1 MVSYKKQI
9 IFLVI
14 SIAVCVV
21 FFLSIYNEVKQKT
34 IAELNNRQMVY
45 AQLAANGIEASF
57 DHYLK
62 ILNYLARNPNIINLN
77 SAGKE
82 RIEQIYDLDF
92 ARIKGISRLNA
103 RGRIMYSYPFVPDTI
118 GRDVSGQA
126 HVREILHGY
135 KPVIS
140 DVFLAIQGFQAMAIH
155 VPVFHGNTFDGTIA
169 FLISFD
175 ELAKKYLEDINIENT
190 GYAWV
195 ISANGTEIYC
205 PIPGHAGKSVFDNC
219 RDFPDII
226 AMAREMVKA
235 RKGITTYTFDRVGIS
250 KIGSI
255 KKHAV
260 YMPIYIGSTFWSIV
274 VATPEE
280 AAFAPMKSFRNQF
293 IIVMLILLCV
303 FASIAYIS
311 ARIRSTQKE
320 QQKRRQIED
329 NLLKSAQEVHD
340 LYNNAPCGY
349 HSLDKDGLI
358 VRMNDTELSWFGYS
372 KEEIIG
378 KPFTNLLSDEGRRI
392 FNLTF
397 PGLKKQGAVK
407 ELAYDMVRKDL
418 STFPVLINATAVKDE
433 AGNFVMSRSMVLDI
447 TTRKQAEDR
456 LIESENLY
464 RTALETTNDGISII
478 DTKEGKYLYVNQRL
492 LNTIG
497 RPDENLI
504 GKSIGIYTHPDDR
517 GLGRKYLKAK
527 RKGRHDAANYEL
539 RAVKPDGSIV
549 ILSVTA
555 IEIIYQG
562 KPAVISFMLDITE
575 QKRAE
580 AALRESEAIYRTAL
594 ENTNDGISIAQN
606 GSYVYVNKKF
616 LSTIGRPDENLI
628 GTPVGSYMHPDDRI
642 YIQKNR
648 EARMRGEPAPF
659 KKYDARVIKPDNSI
673 AIANVTNLDIIYGGK
688 PSVMTFLLD
697 VTEQKKTEAALRQSE
712 EKYRTII
719 ENIDDDYFETDLAGN
734 IIFFNKPYSSAGYSR
749 EELLQ
754 SNNRQYT
761 APDMAKKIYRKFNKI
776 YRQGNPARIMD
787 YEVTRKDGKTAH
799 LEMSVSLIRNAEG
812 KPVGFR
818 CVVQDVTE
826 RIQMEEEKKRLTT
839 QLYQAQKMEAIGT
852 LAGGIAHDF
861 NNLLMGIQ
869 GYSSIMLLET
879 DATHPHYNQFKAIQT
894 LVQSGAD
901 LTKQLLGFARGGR
914 YEVVPTRL
922 NDLMAKAVNL
932 FGRTRKEISIYEKY
946 APDLWIAEVDRG
958 QIEQVLLNLFVN
970 AWQAMPGGGSLYLET
985 ENRIMD
991 KALAANYDLKPGR
1004 YVKLSVMDTGVGMDE
1019 NTRLRLF
1026 DPFFTTKEMGRGTG
1040 LGLASAYGII
1050 KGHSGMIDVNSVKG
1064 QGTTFSIYLPAS
1076 SKEVA
1081 DSEQIL
1087 RNPARGEETILLIDD
1102 EKFITE
1108 VTGRLLEELGYHVLT
1123 AADGG
1128 EAVKIYSQ
1136 QHTGIDLVIMDM
1148 IMPGLSG
1155 SETFDK
1161 LKTINPSV
1169 RVILS
1174 SGYSINEK
1182 AAEIMQRGVLFF
1194 LQKPYH
1200 LDELSLKVREALK

>member
-1 MVSYKKQI
+1 VSYKKQI
-9 IFLVI
+9 AFLTVSVLICAAFIF
-14 SIAVCVV
+14 SIFSDVKKSAVQAM
-21 FFLSIYNEVKQKT
+21 NE
-34 IAELNNRQMVY
+34 RQMIY
-45 AQLAANGIEASF
+45 ARLAAQGIEAVL
-57 DHYLK
+57 DHHIETLQVLAHNAHIIRMDKDGKDYLRSAQK
-62 ILNYLARNPNIINLN
+62 ISTKY
-77 SAGKE
+77 
-82 RIEQIYDLDF
+82 
-92 ARIKGISRLNA
+92 IKGLTRLNA
-103 RGRIMYSYPFVPDTI
+103 QGKIIYTLPAVAGTI
-118 GRDVSGQA
+118 GKDISGQA
-126 HVREILHGY
+126 HVREVLRTH

-140 DVFLAIQGFQAMAIH
+140 NIFMAVQGFNAVAIH
-155 VPVFHGNTFDGTIA
+155 MPVQKGETFDGTIA
-169 FLISFD
+169 FLISFN
-175 ELAKKYLEDINIENT
+175 ELAKDYLDDLYIKNYRHAQLINAHGKI
-190 GYAWV
+190 
-195 ISANGTEIYC
+195 IYC
-205 PIPGHAGKSVFDNC
+205 TNHDYLGRLALELYQDN
-219 RDFPDII
+219 PAVITMI
-226 AMAREMVKA
+226 SKMM
-235 RKGITTYTFDRVGIS
+235 KGEEGSATYTGNHDENGRGAEQKHTVYTPIRVGNS
-250 KIGSI
+250 
-255 KKHAV
+255 
-260 YMPIYIGSTFWSIV
+260 FWSI
-274 VATPEE
+274 ALISSDRLLLPSTGNLR
-280 AAFAPMKSFRNQF
+280 KQ
-293 IIVMLILLCV
+293 IILLALILLFV
-303 FASIAYIS
+303 FAIIVYAAARLRS
-311 ARIRSTQKE
+311 ASVE
-320 QQKRRQIED
+320 AQKRRQIED
-329 NLLKSAQEVHD
+329 DLIKSAEEVHD

-358 VRMNDTELSWFGYS
+358 VRMNDTEISWLGYS
-372 KEEIIG
+372 REEIIG
-378 KPFTNLLSDEGRRI
+378 KPFTNFLSDEGRRI

-397 PGLKKQGAVK
+397 PRFKEQGTVK
-407 ELAYDMVRKDL
+407 EVAYDMVRKDR
-418 STFPVLINATAVKDE
+418 STFPILINATAVKDE
-433 AGNFVMSRSMVLDI
+433 AGNFVMSRSMVLDL

-456 LIESENLY
+456 LRESENLY
-464 RTALETTNDGISII
+464 RTALETTNDGITII
-478 DTKEGKYLYVNQRL
+478 DAKEGIYLYVNQRL

-504 GKSIGIYTHPDDR
+504 GKPIGIYTHPDDR
-517 GLGRKYLKAK
+517 GLGKKYLIAK
-527 RKGRHDAANYEL
+527 RKGRHYAANYEL

-549 ILSVTA
+549 ILNVTA

-580 AALRESEAIYRTAL
+580 DALRESETIYRTAL

-606 GSYVYVNKKF
+606 GRYVYLNKKF
-616 LSTIGRPDENLI
+616 LNTIGRPDENLI
-628 GTPVGSYMHPDDRI
+628 GTLVGSYMHPDDRI
-642 YIQKNR
+642 HIQKNR

-673 AIANVTNLDIIYGGK
+673 AITNVTNLDITYGGK

-697 VTEQKKTEAALRQSE
+697 VTAQKKTEAALRQSE

-761 APDMAKKIYRKFNKI
+761 APEMAKKIYREFNKI

-787 YEVTRKDGKTAH
+787 YEITRKDGKTAH
-799 LEMSVSLIRNAEG
+799 LEMSVSLMRNAEG
-812 KPVGFR
+812 KPAGFR
-818 CVVQDVTE
+818 CLVRDVTE
-826 RIQMEEEKKRLTT
+826 RIRMEEEKKKLTA

-879 DATHPHYNQFKAIQT
+879 DAAHPHYNQFKAIQT

-922 NDLMAKAVNL
+922 NDLMAKTINL

-946 APDLWIAEVDRG
+946 ASDLWIAEVDRG

-985 ENRIMD
+985 ENQIMD
-991 KALAANYDLKPGR
+991 KDSAASYDLKPGR

-1019 NTRLRLF
+1019 NTRLRIF

-1050 KGHSGMIDVNSVKG
+1050 KGHSGMIDVGSVKG
-1064 QGTTFSIYLPAS
+1064 QGATFSIYLPAS
-1076 SKEVA
+1076 SREEA
-1081 DSEQIL
+1081 DAEQIL
-1087 RNPARGEETILLIDD
+1087 RNPVRGEETILLVDD
-1102 EKFITE
+1102 EEFIIE

-1123 AADGG
+1123 AADGD

-1161 LKTINPSV
+1161 LKSINPAV

-1200 LDELSLKVREALK
+1200 LDELSLKVREALKD